1 MAVLAQSVV
10 AAVVAVPA
18 VVADV
23 VAVALSST
31 VEALDLLAAVEIL
44 VLLVAPSPQQF
55 EIASLLPP
63 PSPDHPLQLETGSA
77 HPLQLQTRILFP
89 PLQLEIHHKFLKP
102 SLLQKL
108 QETH

>member
-1 MAVLAQSVV
+1 MAAGTVPSALAVLAQSVV

-63 PSPDHPLQLETGSA
+63 PSPDSGQD
-77 HPLQLQTRILFP
+77 
-89 PLQLEIHHKFLKP
+89 
-102 SLLQKL
+102 
-108 QETH
+108 